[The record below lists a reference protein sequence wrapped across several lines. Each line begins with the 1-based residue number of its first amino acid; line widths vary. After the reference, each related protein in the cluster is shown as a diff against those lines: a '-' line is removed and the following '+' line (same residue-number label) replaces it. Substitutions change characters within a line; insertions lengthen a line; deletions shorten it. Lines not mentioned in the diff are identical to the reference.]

1 MSPYETGVQWDYPY
15 GWAPLQLI
23 AVEGLRNYE
32 LDADADR
39 ISVKF
44 LSAVME
50 NVQRDGTMR
59 EKYNMVTDSSE
70 FQVAAGYP
78 MNVVGFGWTNGVFLG
93 LQKRLPK

>member
-59 EKYNMVTDSSE
+59 EKYNMLIGSSE
-70 FQVAAGYP
+70 FQVARR
-78 MNVVGFGWTNGVFLG
+78 VSDECCG
-93 LQKRLPK
+93 LRPDRRSVPGPAETAS